1 MDPSTT
7 AGISTGQP
15 AGTGV
20 RTRFTTGAGVRR
32 ATGNITEQYLA
43 RYEKAAAGVSDP
55 AALLPVTG
63 AQRRFLLARR
73 LAPGGRPDV
82 VPLFFAFPRGTIDLE
97 RLRAAAGYLAA
108 AHPALRTRPDVLRG
122 APVQRLGAPEAQVN
136 RVAPRPGESAAA
148 ALRRTLLAWSA
159 EGPPLRLF
167 LADAHAD
174 AGAYADTDGAT
185 GPVEILALALDH
197 AVCDEQSLGRIS
209 ADLGEAYGHGLGP
222 GDVPQDRAAVEV
234 AGYREAV
241 RLQLDAEQRAS
252 GPDALAYWA
261 RRIAPALAGGDAS
274 AGPGQ
279 PATQQAQQS
288 QQTQQASAPA
298 APRPTGSLQARLP
311 VRNGDGRATA
321 FPVLLGA
328 CGSVARAL
336 AEAGAP
342 GRTPLLGY
350 PWGGRPAAAPPVL
363 GCFLNTV
370 VHPAF
375 ACGPDDLTTTWWDD
389 LDHADTPF
397 DEVVRAAR
405 TATVPWTGRLDGLLT
420 FEDLHRRPPLELD
433 GVAGREVHIDGRPLQ
448 APFAVSVS
456 YGTDLLVRLAWDRD
470 AFPDGHVHDAFAALT
485 AELSGEPT
493 ESSGEPTEPSGASA
507 EPSDEHADPSGR
519 PRTPSATPVA

>member
-7 AGISTGQP
+7 IGISTGQP

-20 RTRFTTGAGVRR
+20 RTRFTTDTGARR
-32 ATGNITEQYLA
+32 ATVNITEQYLA

-55 AALLPVTG
+55 ATLLPVTG

-97 RLRAAAGYLAA
+97 RLRAAAGHLAA
-108 AHPALRTRPDVLRG
+108 AHPALRTRSDVLRG
-122 APVQRLGAPEAQVN
+122 APVQRLGTPEAQVN
-136 RVAPRPGESAAA
+136 RVTPRPGESAAA

-167 LADAHAD
+167 LADADGSSGARTDSGAGGDRAAD
-174 AGAYADTDGAT
+174 AHADTDSST

-241 RLQLDAEQRAS
+241 RLQLDAEKRAS

-261 RRIAPALAGGDAS
+261 RRIAPALADSDAS
-274 AGPGQ
+274 AAPGQ
-279 PATQQAQQS
+279 PAAR
-288 QQTQQASAPA
+288 QASAPAAPA
-298 APRPTGSLQARLP
+298 APRPTGALQARLP
-311 VRNGDGRATA
+311 VRSGDGRSTA

-328 CGSVARAL
+328 CGSVARSL
-336 AEAGAP
+336 GEAKAP

-456 YGTDLLVRLAWDRD
+456 YGSDLLVRLAWDRD
-470 AFPDGHVHDAFAALT
+470 AFPDGLVRDAFTALT
-485 AELSGEPT
+485 AELSGGPA
-493 ESSGEPTEPSGASA
+493 ESAGTPA
-507 EPSDEHADPSGR
+507 ELPGQE
-519 PRTPSATPVA
+519 RTTTTTPVA

>member
-7 AGISTGQP
+7 VGISTGQP
-15 AGTGV
+15 AGTGI
-20 RTRFTTGAGVRR
+20 RTRFATDTGVRPG
-32 ATGNITEQYLA
+32 AVANITEQYLA

-55 AALLPVTG
+55 DLLLPVTG

-82 VPLFFAFPRGTIDLE
+82 VPLFFAFPRGTVDLE
-97 RLRAAAGYLAA
+97 RLRAAAGHLAA

-122 APVQRLGAPEAQVN
+122 APVQRLGAPEAQVS
-136 RVAPRPGESAAA
+136 RVTPRPGESAAA
-148 ALRRTLLAWSA
+148 ALRRTLLAWAA

-167 LADAHAD
+167 LADAHAGGTRADGPD
-174 AGAYADTDGAT
+174 AGAPGTAGA
-185 GPVEILALALDH
+185 VEILALALDH

-209 ADLGEAYGHGLGP
+209 ADLGEAYGLGLGP
-222 GDVPQDRAAVEV
+222 GDVAPDRAAAEA

-261 RRIAPALAGGDAS
+261 RRIAPALASGGVPEPHRAAQVS
-274 AGPGQ
+274 
-279 PATQQAQQS
+279 PAAQQS
-288 QQTQQASAPA
+288 
-298 APRPTGSLQARLP
+298 RPTGALQTRLP
-311 VRNGDGRATA
+311 IRADDGRATA

-328 CGSVARAL
+328 CGSIARAL
-336 AEAGAP
+336 YGTAAP

-350 PWGGRPAAAPPVL
+350 PWGGRPAAAPPAL

-370 VHPAF
+370 VHPAA

-389 LDHADTPF
+389 LDRADTPF

-405 TATVPWTGRLDGLLT
+405 SGAAPWPGRLDGLLT
-420 FEDLHRRPPLELD
+420 FEDLHRRPPLRLG

-456 YGTDLLVRLAWDRD
+456 YGADLLVRMAWDRE
-470 AFPDGHVHDAFAALT
+470 AFPDGLVQDAFAALT
-485 AELSGEPT
+485 AELSGEPA
-493 ESSGEPTEPSGASA
+493 GGAG
-507 EPSDEHADPSGR
+507 HAAGAPAVATAPREGR
-519 PRTPSATPVA
+519 AGTATPVA

>member
-7 AGISTGQP
+7 VGISTGQP

-20 RTRFTTGAGVRR
+20 RTRFTTGTGVRR

-43 RYEKAAAGVSDP
+43 RYEKAAAGVGNP

-97 RLRAAAGYLAA
+97 RLRAAAGHLAA

-136 RVAPRPGESAAA
+136 RVTPRPGESAAA

-167 LADAHAD
+167 LADADGSSGAHAGSGAGGDRAAD
-174 AGAYADTDGAT
+174 AHADTDSST
-185 GPVEILALALDH
+185 GPEEILALALDH

-241 RLQLDAEQRAS
+241 RLQLDAEKRAS

-261 RRIAPALAGGDAS
+261 RRIAPALADSDAS
-274 AGPGQ
+274 AAPGQ
-279 PATQQAQQS
+279 PAAR
-288 QQTQQASAPA
+288 QASAPA
-298 APRPTGSLQARLP
+298 APRPTGALQARLP
-311 VRNGDGRATA
+311 VRSGDGRATA

-328 CGSVARAL
+328 CGSAARAL
-336 AEAGAP
+336 GEANAP

-405 TATVPWTGRLDGLLT
+405 TATVPWTGQLDGLLT

-456 YGTDLLVRLAWDRD
+456 YGSDLLVRLAWDRD
-470 AFPDGHVHDAFAALT
+470 AFPDGLVHDAFTALT
-485 AELSGEPT
+485 AQLSGEPA
-493 ESSGEPTEPSGASA
+493 EPTSIPAGLPGQE
-507 EPSDEHADPSGR
+507 
-519 PRTPSATPVA
+519 RTTATTPVA